1 MKILTKYMRKFHRWL
16 VIPFIL
22 VIVLMPFM
30 RDTATGDIIQK
41 VQQIMMLTL
50 AISGAYLYLLPYLTK
65 WQRKKKR
72 KVAKKIAADGTVKV
86 GGG

>member
-1 MKILTKYMRKFHRWL
+1 MRKFHRWL

>member
-1 MKILTKYMRKFHRWL
+1 MKTLTKYMRKFHRWL

-30 RDTATGDIIQK
+30 RDTPSGEIIQK
-41 VQQIMMLTL
+41 AQQIMMLTL

-65 WQRKKKR
+65 WQRKNKR
-72 KVAKKIAADGTVKV
+72 KATKKATTTVPAAS
-86 GGG
+86 

>member
-1 MKILTKYMRKFHRWL
+1 MKTLTKYMRKFHRWL

-30 RDTATGDIIQK
+30 RDTSTGEIIQK
-41 VQQIMMLTL
+41 AQQIMMLTL

-65 WQRKKKR
+65 WQRNKKR
-72 KVAKKIAADGTVKV
+72 KVAKKVTSLPLAS
-86 GGG
+86 